1 MLNIL
6 FQTKPNRAFTLASIL
21 VLFASFLT
29 YFTNYNQPNAPFWDE
44 NYHIAA
50 AEKYIT
56 GTMFM
61 EPHPP
66 LGKFFIALGEYVT
79 NSNKNTDKSSFISTD
94 YIEKFPDNYSFT
106 GVRLF
111 PVLFASLSGFLIFWL
126 FYLLWKEIIP
136 ALAFSSLY
144 IFDNALIVHSR
155 GAMLESTQIFFIL
168 LSLIYFT
175 KVINQKLTPN
185 LLNYLILGI
194 SISTVIAVKLNGLV
208 LIVLLLFFT
217 IKDYR
222 YASQSNHK
230 KIVLLIGF
238 IKRIG
243 AFTIGLVSIVSL
255 SYMVHIFLGKNVNS
269 NKYYGASL
277 NYQKSLKDGSGKINY
292 AQAIVDNLNF
302 VSTYNAGVPELDVC
316 KPTKNGSLPLEWPF
330 GIKSINYRWEKDELG
345 DVRYLYLQ
353 ANPIT
358 WLIGIIALILSL
370 SLIIS
375 RIIFGL
381 NVKNKE
387 LFNYISIFSTLY
399 IGYMVGISTITRVM
413 YLYHYF
419 IPLIFSFILAYLL
432 FNYLT
437 LDIKNRIKR
446 DIVLGI
452 AVFLI
457 ISTFIFYSPLT
468 YYMPISEKDFMYRQ
482 WLKFWKL
489 QSVK

>member
-1 MLNIL
+1 MLNKF
-6 FQTKPNRAFTLASIL
+6 FQTKPNRAFVLASVL

-29 YFTNYNQPNAPFWDE
+29 YFTNYNQPEAPFWDE
-44 NYHIAA
+44 NYHIAS

-66 LGKFFIALGEYVT
+66 LGKFFIALGEYIT

-94 YIEKFPDNYSFT
+94 YIEKFPDNYSFR

-111 PVLFASLSGFLIFWL
+111 PALFASFSGFLIFLL
-126 FYLLWKEIIP
+126 FYLLWQEIIP
-136 ALAFSSLY
+136 SLAFSSLY

-175 KVINQKLTPN
+175 KVINQKLAPN

-208 LIVLLLFFT
+208 LIILLLFFI

-222 YASQSNHK
+222 YTSQNNHK
-230 KIVLLIGF
+230 KIGLFIGF
-238 IKRIG
+238 IKRIS
-243 AFTIGLVSIVSL
+243 AFTIGLISIISL
-255 SYMVHIFLGKNVNS
+255 SYAIHIFVGKNVNS

-277 NYQKSLKDGSGKINY
+277 NYQQSLEEGSGKINY
-292 AQAIVDNLNF
+292 MQAIFDNLNF

-316 KPTKNGSLPLEWPF
+316 KPTENGSLPLEWPF

-345 DVRYLYLQ
+345 GVRYLYLQ
-353 ANPIT
+353 ANPII
-358 WLIGIIALILSL
+358 WLICIIALILSL

-375 RIIFGL
+375 RVAFGL
-381 NVKNKE
+381 NVKNGE
-387 LFNYISIFSTLY
+387 LFNYIVIFSTLY
-399 IGYMVGISTITRVM
+399 IGYMIGISTITRVM

-437 LDIKNRIKR
+437 LDIKNKLERNMFLVVV
-446 DIVLGI
+446 VL
-452 AVFLI
+452 LI
-457 ISTFIFYSPLT
+457 ISTFIFYNPLT
-468 YYMPISEKDFMYRQ
+468 YYTPISEKDFMHRQ

-489 QSVK
+489 ESVK